1 MSAFTSWSGLK
12 QVDATGVV
20 TVLFL
25 QWDGRQHSL
34 RAASGIGEIVTE
46 EEAGQEPA
54 FKYRADLMRG
64 T

>member
-1 MSAFTSWSGLK
+1 
-12 QVDATGVV
+12 
-20 TVLFL
+20 L

-46 EEAGQEPA
+46 EQAGQEPA